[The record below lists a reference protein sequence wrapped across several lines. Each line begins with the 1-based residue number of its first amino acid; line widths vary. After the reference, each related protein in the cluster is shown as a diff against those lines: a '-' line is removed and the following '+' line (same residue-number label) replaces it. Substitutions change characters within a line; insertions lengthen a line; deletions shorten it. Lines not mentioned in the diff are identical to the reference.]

1 MINFTEIKRAI
12 IEYSGLVNR
21 SDFIDLLIIATLND
35 LHKSRKWYKDTSITG
50 WSYEEQKALA
60 ENIGECAPKLQTELQ
75 FQVGS
80 SELISAIVCDFE
92 GSKTEL
98 KSTTD
103 GGLDNFCNKPDKPY
117 KHAKHDKH
125 GKDTGNYKLTKL
137 GGVYTVRGDK
147 PISALV
153 INTRDEIKFTT
164 ANFDSSWIVQD
175 YPNTIIYSVVAD
187 VLEDTGMHNVNQWL
201 TKATHAI
208 AHLHATEKNYA

>member
-1 MINFTEIKRAI
+1 MSNFSTIKKAI

-35 LHKSRKWYKDTSITG
+35 IHKSRKWVKDTTITG

-60 ENIGECAPKLQTELQ
+60 ENVGECAPKLQTELQ

-80 SELISAIVCDFE
+80 SELISATACDFE
-92 GSKTEL
+92 GNKTEL
-98 KSTTD
+98 KPLEE
-103 GGLDNFCNKPDKPY
+103 GGLESFCKTADETLGSY
-117 KHAKHDKH
+117 I
-125 GKDTGNYKLTKL
+125 LTKL

-153 INTRDEIKFTT
+153 INTRDDIKFTADT
-164 ANFDSSWIVQD
+164 FESSWIVQD